1 MKEKNISSTH
11 GGKRPNAGAKKT
23 LPAGAK
29 RRAINATDA
38 EWQKVKDFIKT
49 LRSGNNEKIN

>member
-1 MKEKNISSTH
+1 MANTH

-38 EWQKVKDFIKT
+38 EWQQVREFIKK

>member
-1 MKEKNISSTH
+1 MIKSTH

-29 RRAINATDA
+29 RRAINATDK
-38 EWQKVKDFIKT
+38 EWQQVKELIKIM
-49 LRSGNNEKIN
+49 RSGNNEKIN